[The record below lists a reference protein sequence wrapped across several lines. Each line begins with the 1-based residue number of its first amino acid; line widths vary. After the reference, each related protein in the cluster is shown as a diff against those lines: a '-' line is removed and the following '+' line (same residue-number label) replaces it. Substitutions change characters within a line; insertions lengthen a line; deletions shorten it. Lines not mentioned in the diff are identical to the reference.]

1 MRICLPKLLFQKGS
15 ENGSCK
21 PNKINGRIYTIR
33 LFHKVR
39 VAVQGNS
46 DKERTRQSDR
56 RMQCDMGTRL
66 AYPYRDANAF
76 DRAPLNPWALMANK
90 STVSHLKAPRVLVL
104 YLERPRATVGVCN
117 LSGQAILILRL
128 EGSRPQGSL
137 LAFLAHRVQAIAL
150 PWAWAGEGKLER
162 NSSTQSGD
170 GACRPL
176 GFTKR
181 RPGLRRK

>member
-1 MRICLPKLLFQKGS
+1 
-15 ENGSCK
+15 
-21 PNKINGRIYTIR
+21 
-33 LFHKVR
+33 
-39 VAVQGNS
+39 
-46 DKERTRQSDR
+46 
-56 RMQCDMGTRL
+56 MQCDMGTRL

-90 STVSHLKAPRVLVL
+90 STVSHLKAPQVLVL

-150 PWAWAGEGKLER
+150 PWAWVGEGKLER
-162 NSSTQSGD
+162 NSSPQSGD

-176 GFTKR
+176 RFTKR
-181 RPGLRRK
+181 RPGLQRKWRREAASCRACFSRKLLAINSPPSRVCDDSHSRSRRTRGH